1 MLCSAAQFLTVT
13 RILHV
18 CLSLNDYDDPP
29 PDNDHSRA
37 NAPLP
42 TVQAG
47 LKQLIAAGVPPAKL
61 VCGLPWYG
69 YVYKLT
75 KKGKVLVRAPH
86 PRPAGCLR
94 SLTKKLRQ
102 DNDQLPFWRI
112 QELLS
117 NASWTSHWDEASQTP
132 YLVDTADEAGWREV
146 WYDNPKSLRL
156 KVAMAKELGVKSFG
170 MWYIQQPQTIL
181 SVVPFQRIFCG
192 QDVGRSQL
200 QQTVGF

>member
-1 MLCSAAQFLTVT
+1 MVRVRLQADQGGQGAGE
-13 RILHV
+13 
-18 CLSLNDYDDPP
+18 
-29 PDNDHSRA
+29 SRTLA
-37 NAPLP
+37 
-42 TVQAG
+42 
-47 LKQLIAAGVPPAKL
+47 PPA
-61 VCGLPWYG
+61 VCTAS
-69 YVYKLT
+69 K
-75 KKGKVLVRAPH
+75 
-86 PRPAGCLR
+86 
-94 SLTKKLRQ
+94 KKLPQ

-181 SVVPFQRIFCG
+181 SVVPFRRIFCLG

-200 QQTVGF
+200 QQTVRL

>member
-1 MLCSAAQFLTVT
+1 MVRVRLQADQGGQGAGE
-13 RILHV
+13 
-18 CLSLNDYDDPP
+18 
-29 PDNDHSRA
+29 SRTLA
-37 NAPLP
+37 
-42 TVQAG
+42 
-47 LKQLIAAGVPPAKL
+47 PPA
-61 VCGLPWYG
+61 VCTAS
-69 YVYKLT
+69 K
-75 KKGKVLVRAPH
+75 
-86 PRPAGCLR
+86 
-94 SLTKKLRQ
+94 KKLPQ

-156 KVAMAKELGVKSFG
+156 KVGMAKELGVKSFG

-181 SVVPFQRIFCG
+181 SVVPFRRIFCLG

-200 QQTVGF
+200 QQTVRL